1 MDTNQQLNADTMK
14 SRLRE
19 MGIEIDTLKEKA
31 VQAKAQARIEY
42 LKRLNEVESRYREME
57 KELAAFR
64 ESGEQS
70 GQELGAGIRKAWKD
84 LELAFE
90 EARESFKKT
99 RD

>member
-1 MDTNQQLNADTMK
+1 MK
-14 SRLRE
+14 TRLRE

-42 LKRLNEVESRYREME
+42 LKRLNEVEGRYQDME
-57 KELAAFR
+57 KQLNAFR

-70 GQELGAGIRKAWKD
+70 GRELTEGIRKAWKD

-90 EARESFKKT
+90 EARESFKKA
-99 RD
+99 RN